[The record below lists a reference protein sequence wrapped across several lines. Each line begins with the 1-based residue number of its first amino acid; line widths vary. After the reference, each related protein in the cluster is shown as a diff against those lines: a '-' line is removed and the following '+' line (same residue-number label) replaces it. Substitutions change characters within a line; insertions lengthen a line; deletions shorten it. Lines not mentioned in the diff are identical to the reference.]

1 MTSLSSVIC
10 DVCSQPVRKGSG
22 YILFTGDV
30 VSSSRYW
37 EQNFNKIREMGGNIN
52 MPMVLR
58 LASEMSQKYSPWI
71 ICDRCVDLFDAD
83 RAEARRRATKYWS
96 TGQAPSGTV
105 GDQDAAMA
113 AALKAFTKTRDGGF
127 PLEWP
132 TR

>member
-1 MTSLSSVIC
+1 MTSLRSVIC
-10 DVCSQPVRKGSG
+10 DVCSQPLRKGSG

-37 EQNFNKIREMGGNIN
+37 DQNFKKIREMGGNVN
-52 MPMVLR
+52 VPMVLG
-58 LASEMSQKYSPWI
+58 LVSEMSQKYSPWI

-83 RAEARRRATKYWS
+83 RAAARRRATKYWS
-96 TGQAPSGTV
+96 SGEAPTGAV
-105 GDQDAAMA
+105 GDRDAAMA
-113 AALKAFTKTRDGGF
+113 AALTAFTKMEDGGF